1 LSNSES
7 KMAKNVT
14 SIKRLNPAAVVTI
27 TLLALMLVG
36 GVLSG
41 IWGFAL
47 GREALKGVNQPDA
60 RPTAKRNQKESQL
73 HPKPLVFLKE
83 GEIIKTVRTRIQE
96 KGNQAKPEKKEAENK
111 EKSVAKAEAA
121 QKPPSQ
127 PGFPISAKD
136 KGVVLE
142 IRSTRQ
148 QEGFLLLDVSL
159 KNESSQP
166 VQFVYTFL
174 DITDNW
180 GRPMSANTEGLPG
193 ELPANS
199 EAFTG
204 TVNIPNSV
212 LENADQLSLTLTDYP
227 DQKIRLQ
234 AVGIPISKPS
244 N

>member
-1 LSNSES
+1 
-7 KMAKNVT
+7 MAKNVT
-14 SIKRLNPAAVVTI
+14 SIKKLNPTAVLTI

-36 GVLSG
+36 GGLSG

-47 GREALKGVNQPDA
+47 GREALKGVSQPDA
-60 RPTAKRNQKESQL
+60 RPTAKKNPKDSQL
-73 HPKPLVFLKE
+73 TSKPLIFLKE
-83 GEIIKTVRTRIQE
+83 ADIIKTVKSRLQD
-96 KGNQAKPEKKEAENK
+96 KGKDVKPEKKEADNNAN

-121 QKPPSQ
+121 EKPPSQ

-142 IRSTRQ
+142 IRSARQ
-148 QEGFLLLDVSL
+148 QEGFLRLDVSL

-180 GRPMSANTEGLPG
+180 GRPLSANTEGLPG

-199 EAFTG
+199 QAFTG
-204 TVNIPNSV
+204 TVNVPNSV
-212 LENADQLSLTLTDYP
+212 LENAEQLSLTLTDYP
-227 DQKIRLQ
+227 DQKVRLQ
-234 AVGIPISKPS
+234 ASGIPIAKSS

>member
-1 LSNSES
+1 
-7 KMAKNVT
+7 MAKNIT
-14 SIKRLNPAAVVTI
+14 SIKRLNPTAVLTI

-36 GVLSG
+36 GFLSG

-47 GREALKGVNQPDA
+47 GREALKGVSQPDA
-60 RPTAKRNQKESQL
+60 RPTAKKNQKESQL
-73 HPKPLVFLKE
+73 VSKPLVFLKE
-83 GEIIKTVRTRIQE
+83 ADILKTVKTRIQE
-96 KGNQAKPEKKEAENK
+96 KGNQAKPEKKEADSNAN
-111 EKSVAKAEAA
+111 EKLIAKAEAA
-121 QKPPSQ
+121 QKPPTV
-127 PGFPISAKD
+127 PGFPITTKD

-148 QEGFLLLDVSL
+148 QEGFLMLDVSL

-166 VQFVYTFL
+166 VKFVYTFL
-174 DITDNW
+174 DVTDNW
-180 GRPMSANTEGLPG
+180 GRPLSANIEGLPG

-199 EAFTG
+199 QAFTG

-212 LENADQLSLTLTDYP
+212 LENAEQLSLTLTDYP

-234 AVGIPISKPS
+234 AAGIPIAKSS

>member
-1 LSNSES
+1 
-7 KMAKNVT
+7 MAKNVT
-14 SIKRLNPAAVVTI
+14 SIKKLNPTAVLTI

-36 GVLSG
+36 GSLSG

-47 GREALKGVNQPDA
+47 GREALKGVSQPDA
-60 RPTAKRNQKESQL
+60 RPTAKKNPKDSQL
-73 HPKPLVFLKE
+73 TSKPLNFLKE
-83 GEIIKTVRTRIQE
+83 ADIIKTVKTRLQD
-96 KGNQAKPEKKEAENK
+96 KGKDVKPEKKEADNNAN
-111 EKSVAKAEAA
+111 EKSAAKAEAA
-121 QKPPSQ
+121 EKPPSQ

-142 IRSTRQ
+142 IRSARQ
-148 QEGFLLLDVSL
+148 QEGFLRLDVSL

-180 GRPMSANTEGLPG
+180 GRPLSANTEGLPG

-199 EAFTG
+199 QAFTG
-204 TVNIPNSV
+204 TVNVPNSV
-212 LENADQLSLTLTDYP
+212 LENAEQLSLTLTDYP
-227 DQKIRLQ
+227 EQKVRLQ
-234 AVGIPISKPS
+234 ASGIPIAKSS

>member
-1 LSNSES
+1 
-7 KMAKNVT
+7 MAKNVS
-14 SIKRLNPAAVVTI
+14 SIKKLNPTAVLTI
-27 TLLALMLVG
+27 TLLALMLG
-36 GVLSG
+36 GGFLSG

-47 GREALKGVNQPDA
+47 GREALKGVSQPDA
-60 RPTAKRNQKESQL
+60 RPTAKKNQKDSQL
-73 HPKPLVFLKE
+73 ASKPMVFVKE
-83 GEIIKTVRTRIQE
+83 TDIIKSVKVRIQE
-96 KGNQAKPEKKEAENK
+96 KGNSAKPEKKQADSNAN
-111 EKSVAKAEAA
+111 EKLVAKAEAA
-121 QKPPSQ
+121 QKPPTPTQ
-127 PGFPISAKD
+127 PGFPITTKD

-180 GRPMSANTEGLPG
+180 GRPLSANTEGLPG

-212 LENADQLSLTLTDYP
+212 LENAEQLSLTLTDYP

-234 AVGIPISKPS
+234 AAGIPITKPS

>member
-1 LSNSES
+1 
-7 KMAKNVT
+7 MAKNIT
-14 SIKRLNPAAVVTI
+14 SIKRLNPTAVLTI

-36 GVLSG
+36 GFLSG

-47 GREALKGVNQPDA
+47 GREALKGVSQPDA
-60 RPTAKRNQKESQL
+60 RPTARKNQKDSQMVS
-73 HPKPLVFLKE
+73 KPLVFLKE
-83 GEIIKTVRTRIQE
+83 ADILKTVKTRIQE
-96 KGNQAKPEKKEAENK
+96 KGNQAKPEKKEADSNTENK
-111 EKSVAKAEAA
+111 LIAKAEAA
-121 QKPPSQ
+121 QKPPTV
-127 PGFPISAKD
+127 PGFPITTKD

-148 QEGFLLLDVSL
+148 QEGFLMLDVSL

-166 VQFVYTFL
+166 VKFVYTFL
-174 DITDNW
+174 DVTDNW
-180 GRPMSANTEGLPG
+180 GRPLSANIEGLPG

-199 EAFTG
+199 QAFTG

-212 LENADQLSLTLTDYP
+212 LENAEQLSLTLTDYP

-234 AVGIPISKPS
+234 AAGIPIAKSS

>member
-1 LSNSES
+1 
-7 KMAKNVT
+7 MAKNIT
-14 SIKRLNPAAVVTI
+14 SIKKLNPTAVLTI
-27 TLLALMLVG
+27 TLLALMFG
-36 GVLSG
+36 GGFLSG

-47 GREALKGVNQPDA
+47 GREALKGVSQPDA
-60 RPTAKRNQKESQL
+60 RPTAKKNQKESQL
-73 HPKPLVFLKE
+73 TSTPLLLLKE
-83 GEIIKTVRTRIQE
+83 AEIIKSVKTRIQE
-96 KGNQAKPEKKEAENK
+96 KGKQAKPEKKEADSNAN
-111 EKSVAKAEAA
+111 EKLVAKAEAA
-121 QKPPSQ
+121 QKPPTQ
-127 PGFPISAKD
+127 PGFPITTQD
-136 KGVVLE
+136 KGVILE

-180 GRPMSANTEGLPG
+180 GRPLSANTEGLPG

-199 EAFTG
+199 QAFTG
-204 TVNIPNSV
+204 TVNIPNSI
-212 LENADQLSLTLTDYP
+212 LENAEQLSLTLTDYP

-234 AVGIPISKPS
+234 AAGIPITKPS

>member
-1 LSNSES
+1 
-7 KMAKNVT
+7 MAKNVT
-14 SIKRLNPAAVVTI
+14 PIKRLNPTAVVTI

-36 GVLSG
+36 GLLSG

-47 GREALKGVNQPDA
+47 GREALKGVTQPDA
-60 RPTAKRNQKESQL
+60 RPTVKKNQKDSQL
-73 HPKPLVFLKE
+73 NPKPLVFLKE
-83 GEIIKTVRTRIQE
+83 ADIIRTVRIRIQE
-96 KGNQAKPEKKEAENK
+96 KGTQATPEKKEADSNTN
-111 EKSVAKAEAA
+111 EKLIAKAEAA

-180 GRPMSANTEGLPG
+180 GRPLSANTEGLPG

-212 LENADQLSLTLTDYP
+212 LENAEQLSLTLTDYP
-227 DQKIRLQ
+227 EQKIRLQ
-234 AVGIPISKPS
+234 AAGIPISKPS

>member
-1 LSNSES
+1 
-7 KMAKNVT
+7 MAKNVT
-14 SIKRLNPAAVVTI
+14 SIKKLNPTAVLTI

-47 GREALKGVNQPDA
+47 GREALKGVSQPDA
-60 RPTAKRNQKESQL
+60 RPTAKKNPKDSQL
-73 HPKPLVFLKE
+73 ASKPLIFRKE
-83 GEIIKTVRTRIQE
+83 DDIIKTVKTRLQD
-96 KGNQAKPEKKEAENK
+96 KGKDVKPEKKEADNNAN
-111 EKSVAKAEAA
+111 EKSATKAEAA
-121 QKPPSQ
+121 QKTPTQ

-142 IRSTRQ
+142 IRSARQ
-148 QEGFLLLDVSL
+148 QEGFLRLDVSL
-159 KNESSQP
+159 KNDSAQP

-180 GRPMSANTEGLPG
+180 GRPLSANTEGLPG

-199 EAFTG
+199 QAFSG

-227 DQKIRLQ
+227 EQKVRLQ
-234 AVGIPISKPS
+234 AAGIPIAKSS